1 MMKIVIF
8 RIFYYLSFFF
18 ITTNRQQ
25 IAEMFIN
32 YWMPG
37 GNKKVTHTWTC
48 SFRLIYVTFLL
59 LPGLKGLTLDY
70 LFEVM

>member
-1 MMKIVIF
+1 MMKIVIC

-18 ITTNRQQ
+18 IITNRQQ

-37 GNKKVTHTWTC
+37 GNKKVTHT
-48 SFRLIYVTFLL
+48 
-59 LPGLKGLTLDY
+59 
-70 LFEVM
+70 